1 MKKSIIPWIRKK
13 MRYQVKALLA
23 LLGMTLLTA
32 CAATVPAGTSA
43 ANVALANERA
53 AIASSCNTAGLLGP
67 VLKSGQLSGFFT
79 PAVWLKI
86 QDIYVTLHPICH
98 PVGGIPP
105 SLTNY
110 ASISLTLAQ
119 SVANLTQYATETH
132 QLAQPKGVK

>member
-43 ANVALANERA
+43 ANTALANERA
-53 AIASSCNTAGLLGP
+53 AVANSCNTAGLLGP
-67 VLKSGQLSGFFT
+67 VLKAGQQSGVFT
-79 PAVWLKI
+79 PAVWLNI
-86 QDIYVTLHPICH
+86 QDIYVALHPICH
-98 PVGGIPP
+98 PVGGTPN
-105 SLTNY
+105 LTNY
-110 ASISLTLAQ
+110 ASVSLTLAQ